1 VLFYF
6 SIPSFKSSLVL
17 TLALIENP
25 GSAQDSKEKR
35 EDRNEGNDSK
45 ILGAR
50 IEDQKSS
57 PEKESKSGKNEES
70 PEKEEKEKGS
80 NSQEVPAEAPAA
92 DESNTNTN
100 PAQNNPDKIENINQD
115 VEVRDE
121 IPDQDEANKHSGNN
135 DSESKDDEK
144 NSLLSDQE
152 EDMQVNKEDQSKS
165 EEKSNKEGSQ
175 KEEIKSNQ
183 EVSP

>member
-1 VLFYF
+1 MLFYF

-57 PEKESKSGKNEES
+57 PEKE
-70 PEKEEKEKGS
+70 EKEKGS

-100 PAQNNPDKIENINQD
+100 PAQNNPNKIENINQD

-152 EDMQVNKEDQSKS
+152 EDMQVDKEDQSKS